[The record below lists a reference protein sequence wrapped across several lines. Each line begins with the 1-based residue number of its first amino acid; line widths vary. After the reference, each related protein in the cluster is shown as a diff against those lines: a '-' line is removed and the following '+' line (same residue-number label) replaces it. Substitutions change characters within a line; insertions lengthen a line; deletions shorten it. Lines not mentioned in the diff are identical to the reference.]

1 LLKNPGFIIGSREE
15 LLDCALRV
23 PNRIGK
29 IIWRAGKMI
38 VYKVFYRNCELKKG
52 DLIGMLI
59 ERRKDMRGVKN
70 VESGLRWA
78 KLTFGR
84 MVNDKKEIFVVPY
97 ELELGSETKWL
108 VEKGVFTKE
117 EFWEFIKV
125 MGKKV
130 NRKKEGKDT
139 LFDEKT
145 STISTSDCKA

>member
-1 LLKNPGFIIGSREE
+1 
-15 LLDCALRV
+15 
-23 PNRIGK
+23 
-29 IIWRAGKMI
+29 
-38 VYKVFYRNCELKKG
+38 
-52 DLIGMLI
+52 
-59 ERRKDMRGVKN
+59 MRGVKN